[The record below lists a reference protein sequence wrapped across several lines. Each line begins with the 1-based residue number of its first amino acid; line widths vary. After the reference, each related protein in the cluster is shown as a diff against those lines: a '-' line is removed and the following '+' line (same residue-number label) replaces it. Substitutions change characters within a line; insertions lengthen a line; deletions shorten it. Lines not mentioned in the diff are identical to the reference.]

1 VDEWPFDPST
11 ERYISLA
18 TFRRNGRE
26 VRTPVWVAA
35 VDTNYYVFSAG
46 GAGKVKRIRANG
58 RASLAACDVQGK
70 VFTGW
75 LNARGR
81 IVSDVDLIRRVHEAL
96 RCKYGWR
103 MVAGDL
109 FSKLTGR
116 YEKRAFIELEI
127 VGSE

>member
-1 VDEWPFDPST
+1 MAD
-11 ERYISLA
+11 RC
-18 TFRRNGRE
+18 N
-26 VRTPVWVAA
+26 
-35 VDTNYYVFSAG
+35 
-46 GAGKVKRIRANG
+46 
-58 RASLAACDVQGK
+58 VQGK